1 MAKKGKFSLII
12 VFIFFYLFSSVYAQ
26 DQIWTKIKKSD
37 QKTIQSNQTQSSFE
51 LDVDVLKNQ
60 LKSAPLRGV
69 PNFKS

>member
-37 QKTIQSNQTQSSFE
+37 QKTLQSNQTQSSFE

-60 LKSAPLRGV
+60 L
-69 PNFKS
+69 

>member
-37 QKTIQSNQTQSSFE
+37 QKT
-51 LDVDVLKNQ
+51 L
-60 LKSAPLRGV
+60 
-69 PNFKS
+69 

>member
-37 QKTIQSNQTQSSFE
+37 QKTLQSNQTQSSFE

-60 LKSAPLRGV
+60 LKSAPLR
-69 PNFKS
+69 